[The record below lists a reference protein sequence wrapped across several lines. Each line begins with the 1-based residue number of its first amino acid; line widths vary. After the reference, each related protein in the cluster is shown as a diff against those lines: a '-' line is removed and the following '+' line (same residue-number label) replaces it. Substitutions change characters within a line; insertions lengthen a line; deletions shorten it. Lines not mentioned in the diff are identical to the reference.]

1 MQNGSSG
8 EEHMDDRKIDEIAS
22 TVDEMATTL
31 EEMKETPHGGTS
43 KRKLD
48 KIQKQL
54 EHVGDKL
61 NDIDD
66 KGSKR

>member
-1 MQNGSSG
+1 
-8 EEHMDDRKIDEIAS
+8 MDDRKVKDERTIDEIAS

-31 EEMKETPHGGTS
+31 EEIKDTPTGASH
-43 KRKLD
+43 RKLD

-61 NDIDD
+61 DDIDHE
-66 KGSKR
+66 SAKR